1 MKRRINMEIVVEAVV
16 TKVNDMCKIIGCGIH
31 ARS

>member
-16 TKVNDMCKIIGCGIH
+16 TKVNDMCKIIGCGVDF
-31 ARS
+31 R